1 MVSVEGRFNF
11 PVARGLP
18 GDFGVPCGCSG
29 VVMSLAFAALSVE
42 AAVARANDG
51 TAMPSLT

>member
-51 TAMPSLT
+51 TANIR